1 MAIFANV
8 TAISYVSGSPTIDIV
23 VAILK
28 GIDDA
33 ARIGGAD
40 FGIRVTLTYVDG
52 ANNVDTLD
60 SGILSIQNNTVLLS
74 QLDSRTVLI
83 KMTLSF
89 GSLPL
94 PGNSPS
100 YSTTAQVFHQDGSG
114 NNVELGPAE

>member
-8 TAISYVSGSPTIDIV
+8 IAISYVPGTPSIDIV
-23 VAILK
+23 IAILK

-40 FGIRVTLTYVDG
+40 FGIRVTVTYLDSS
-52 ANNVDTLD
+52 NNVDTLD

-83 KMTLSF
+83 KMTLEF

-114 NNVELGPAE
+114 TVVELGPAE